1 MDDLRIAP
9 LVGIVGCLFVLLALG
24 VPYVLL
30 EDPSGV
36 GLYYGSGAVNPLLAG
51 LFAMVTLIAL
61 AAGREGRSDPAM
73 AAGVALVLG
82 AAITVIALAWA
93 LTVRVDV
100 VAIDT
105 VHRWVVA
112 GASVFV
118 PAGSAWFARAL
129 GLL

>member
-9 LVGIVGCLFVLLALG
+9 LVGIVGCLAVLLALG
-24 VPYVLL
+24 APYVLV
-30 EDPSGV
+30 EDAGGV
-36 GLYYGSGAVNPLLAG
+36 GLYYGSGAVNPLLAA

-82 AAITVIALAWA
+82 AAITVIALVWA
-93 LTVRVDV
+93 LTARVDV
-100 VAIDT
+100 IAIDT
-105 VHRWVVA
+105 AHRWIVA
-112 GASVFV
+112 GVSVLV

-129 GLL
+129 GLV

>member
-9 LVGIVGCLFVLLALG
+9 LVGIVGCLAVLLALAA
-24 VPYVLL
+24 PYVLV
-30 EDPSGV
+30 EDVAGV
-36 GLYYGSGAVNPLLAG
+36 GLYYGSGAINPLLAG
-51 LFAMVTLIAL
+51 LFAAVALIAL
-61 AAGREGRSDPAM
+61 AAGREGRSDPALS
-73 AAGVALVLG
+73 AGVALVLG
-82 AAITVIALAWA
+82 AVIAVIAVAWA

-105 VHRWVVA
+105 AHRWIVA

>member
-9 LVGIVGCLFVLLALG
+9 LVGIVGCLAVLLALAA
-24 VPYVLL
+24 PYVLV
-30 EDPSGV
+30 EDVGGV
-36 GLYYGSGAVNPLLAG
+36 GLYYGSGAINPLLAG
-51 LFAMVTLIAL
+51 LFAAIALIAL
-61 AAGREGRSDPAM
+61 AAGREGRSDPAL

-82 AAITVIALAWA
+82 AVMAVVAIAWA

-105 VHRWVVA
+105 AHRWVVA
-112 GASVFV
+112 GVSVFV
-118 PAGSAWFARAL
+118 PVGSAWFARAL

>member
-9 LVGIVGCLFVLLALG
+9 IVGIVGCLAVLLALG
-24 VPYVLL
+24 APYVLV
-30 EDPSGV
+30 EDASGI

-51 LFAMVTLIAL
+51 LFAAVTFIAL

-82 AAITVIALAWA
+82 AVVTVIAVAWA

-105 VHRWVVA
+105 AHRWVVA
-112 GASVFV
+112 GVSVFV
-118 PAGSAWFARAL
+118 PAGAAWFARGL
-129 GLL
+129 GLV